1 MLKVG
6 LTGGIGCGK
15 STAVKEFR
23 SLGALIID
31 ADQVAREVVEPGTK
45 ALTEI
50 AELFG
55 KDILLPD
62 GGLDRGKLK
71 HIIFAPTKE
80 AEEALANLEKI
91 THPIIRE
98 EIESRMNW
106 Q

>member
-15 STAVKEFR
+15 STAVKEFQR
-23 SLGALIID
+23 LGVLIID

-45 ALTEI
+45 ALSEI

-55 KDILLPD
+55 EDILLPN
-62 GGLDRGKLK
+62 GALDRGKLK

-80 AEEALANLEKI
+80 AEQALANLEKNY
-91 THPIIRE
+91 
-98 EIESRMNW
+98 SSDYS
-106 Q
+106 